1 MLLLAGPLGAHQRQ
15 SEASRSAGCG
25 LDETARRSPSR
36 PAQNAHSTSTS
47 ISSRASHLSFSS
59 LAVPDLRQPRF
70 VSHYSTSPPN
80 HWALTTS
87 LRISCLALCWQ
98 PDSPS
103 LSPLA
108 HLCSGQPGAEA
119 VSYFLLYLLRPAQ
132 PANHP
137 PNVDARLSVLFSI
150 FIFFRV
156 SVRLCF
162 HRPEDLCVT
171 RV

>member
-1 MLLLAGPLGAHQRQ
+1 MKRL
-15 SEASRSAGCG
+15 S
-25 LDETARRSPSR
+25 DSPSR
-36 PAQNAHSTSTS
+36 PARNAHSTSTS

-80 HWALTTS
+80 HWALATP

-137 PNVDARLSVLFSI
+137 PNLDHSFVRVILDNHLLS
-150 FIFFRV
+150 
-156 SVRLCF
+156 
-162 HRPEDLCVT
+162 DLCATVALVFPST
-171 RV
+171 TGFVCDVV